1 MKPFAY
7 ALLALFIL
15 TAPVCRAQDRCPV
28 NGKVSSNFD
37 DLEGIYVINRS
48 TEATV
53 FTKRGGY
60 FSIPAA
66 VNDTLLFSSIQ
77 FTAKEVVV
85 KPEHFGSDLLIVPIE
100 PMHRQ
105 LTEVIINDYSHI
117 NSVKLGLVP
126 ANQKKYTPAERR
138 LATASQFKMNPLGL
152 DPIFNAFS
160 GRTAMLRKAAETEKK
175 ETLID
180 KIYYLYSEDDIV
192 AKLKIPVEYVRGFLF
207 YVVENKYLTKAIDE
221 KNHEMAR
228 FMMSGLAT
236 KYLSLLNNDH

>member
-15 TAPVCRAQDRCPV
+15 TATSCPAQDRCPV

-85 KPEHFGSDLLIVPIE
+85 KQEHFGSDLLIVSIE

-117 NSVKLGLVP
+117 NSVRLGLVP

>member
-7 ALLALFIL
+7 ALLALFIF
-15 TAPVCRAQDRCPV
+15 TAPVSCAQDRCPV

-37 DLEGIYVINRS
+37 ELEGIYVINRS

-60 FSIPAA
+60 FSIPAT

-85 KPEHFGSDLLIVPIE
+85 KQEHFGSDLLIVPIE

-117 NSVKLGLVP
+117 NSVRLGLVP

>member
-1 MKPFAY
+1 MKLFVNC
-7 ALLALFIL
+7 LVALFI
-15 TAPVCRAQDRCPV
+15 TATQFALAQDRCPV

-85 KPEHFGSDLLIVPIE
+85 KQEHFGSELLIVPIQ
-100 PMHRQ
+100 PMHRE

-117 NSVKLGLVP
+117 NSVRLGLVP

-160 GRTAMLRKAAETEKK
+160 GRTAMLRKAADAEKK
-175 ETLID
+175 ETLMD

-228 FMMSGLAT
+228 FMMSGLAE
-236 KYLSLLNNDH
+236 KYLSLLNNGH